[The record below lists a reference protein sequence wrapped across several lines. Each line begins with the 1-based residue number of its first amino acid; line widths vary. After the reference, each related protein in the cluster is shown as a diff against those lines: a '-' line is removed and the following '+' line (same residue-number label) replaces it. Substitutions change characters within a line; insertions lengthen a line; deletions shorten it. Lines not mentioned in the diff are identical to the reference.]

1 MQLEL
6 PNNRTRVGW
15 LIHNMKECPDKDV
28 SAALATIGLDD
39 GAAGMRID
47 FEIAVAFILP
57 TNPIKKNQRSKRRAT
72 TISAVGS
79 PGRHNNGGRSTKR
92 TKGTKG
98 VPFKVSKGSTG
109 VEFRHYK
116 LPE

>member
-47 FEIAVAFILP
+47 FEIAVAFLLTQALTIGRIMRQYM
-57 TNPIKKNQRSKRRAT
+57 PIS
-72 TISAVGS
+72 
-79 PGRHNNGGRSTKR
+79 
-92 TKGTKG
+92 
-98 VPFKVSKGSTG
+98 
-109 VEFRHYK
+109 
-116 LPE
+116 